1 MIEKFACAR
10 GFSLSEFLDLNH
22 TSNPNILG
30 SGSIKLNETPDDDF
44 EPDLN
49 QPVGCLPV
57 LTAN

>member
-1 MIEKFACAR
+1 MGLIEFV
-10 GFSLSEFLDLNH
+10 
-22 TSNPNILG
+22 
-30 SGSIKLNETPDDDF
+30 ETGAFRLAQSSQHGGRIGDF